1 MAGVNRRR
9 ADHGRTLA
17 NDSGCAS
24 DGDRSAIAGT
34 DPDSNGDAA
43 SSHSYGAANQ
53 HAVAATDAVAD
64 AGTDNHRPNGNPD
77 PTDRYRDRRAVANC
91 WCDRSAIADRSTG
104 SAVANRHGDRRA
116 AGAADRRAAG
126 AAATACADGG
136 ARRSA
141 AAAVALLW

>member
-43 SSHSYGAANQ
+43 SSHSHGAANQ
-53 HAVAATDAVAD
+53 HAIAATDAVAD
-64 AGTDNHRPNGNPD
+64 AGTADYCTIGNPD
-77 PTDRYRDRRAVANC
+77 PTDRHCNRCAVANY

-116 AGAADRRAAG
+116 ACAADRGAAG
-126 AAATACADGG
+126 DAATACADGG